1 MKTLTP
7 AQKRAIEWL
16 PADGSWRTDAGRLVC
31 ALNSASLAGLA
42 DGVWA
47 DCGARGFC
55 ARIYQDRNLHPMPI
69 RLRPNGARC

>member
-1 MKTLTP
+1 MTTITP

-16 PADGSWRTDAGRLVC
+16 PADGSWRTDAGRLVG

-47 DCGARGFC
+47 DCGARGG
-55 ARIYQDRNLHPMPI
+55 RKMRW
-69 RLRPNGARC
+69 RLRPAGIVTRAELDLGVVK